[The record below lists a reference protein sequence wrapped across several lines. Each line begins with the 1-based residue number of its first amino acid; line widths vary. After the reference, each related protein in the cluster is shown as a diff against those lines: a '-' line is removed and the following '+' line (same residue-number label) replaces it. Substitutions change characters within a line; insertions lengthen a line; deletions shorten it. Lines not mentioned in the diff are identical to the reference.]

1 MLDAQEYE
9 QRWLHSD
16 QSVQVVMPQGEGDAP
31 ASQRSAVI
39 KGLSASGF
47 TPPLRALARYF
58 LYMYIYTYIHTH
70 IYSHAASLP
79 PGFIL
84 ADMQGQ
90 RVELHPD
97 CTSMDMTQRL
107 LYSKRL

>member
-47 TPPLRALARYF
+47 APPLRALARYF
-58 LYMYIYTYIHTH
+58 LYMYIYIHTH
-70 IYSHAASLP
+70 TYIFSRRESPARFHS
-79 PGFIL
+79 G
-84 ADMQGQ
+84 
-90 RVELHPD
+90 
-97 CTSMDMTQRL
+97 
-107 LYSKRL
+107 